1 MEISIPKKFK
11 PLFEGAYDK
20 YRVIVYYGG
29 RGAGKSVTL
38 SYFAILKCLQDRI
51 RFYIVRKV
59 EKSKANSIHSLI
71 KRLLRESN
79 LFDYVE
85 STSIDKITFING
97 SELLFDGVSERTI
110 DNIRSADNIRYF
122 WFEEAHDLKEDLMQ
136 VLIPSVRADNS
147 QVIVSLNPQ
156 KSTDYIYT
164 QYIKSENIDNSY
176 SIAIKVNY
184 NDNPFLPEVLE
195 RDRLRDLK
203 TLPREVYLHIWEGE
217 TNDYNDLKVINTEL
231 IGYFDNNKTFD
242 YRYLV
247 LSIDTATSIKS
258 GADYSA
264 IGVFGLLD
272 SKEVHLVHMN
282 RGHYDFHTLLSEIKN
297 TYEITKELT
306 KRTPNLI
313 LLESK
318 ANGLSVMQ
326 ELQRTTNLRVKGIN
340 PMNDKLSRVVN
351 DFLPFIDKLKLPM
364 HQNIYNFWIND
375 YLSECKSF
383 RADNKHEH
391 DDMIDST
398 SQALAFL
405 CRKTFNYDNIKEAFA
420 GVKNLL

>member
-71 KRLLRESN
+71 KRLLRESS

-184 NDNPFLPEVLE
+184 NDNPFLPEVLD

-247 LSIDTATSIKS
+247 LSIDTATSVKS
-258 GADYSA
+258 GADYSV

-391 DDMIDST
+391 DDMVDST

-405 CRKTFNYDNIKEAFA
+405 CRKTFNYDNIKVAFS
-420 GVKNLL
+420 GLKN

>member
-11 PLFEGAYDK
+11 PLFDGAYDK

-147 QVIVSLNPQ
+147 QVIVSLNPK

-184 NDNPFLPEVLE
+184 NDNPFLPEVLD

-247 LSIDTATSIKS
+247 LSIDTATSVKS

-326 ELQRTTNLRVKGIN
+326 ELQRTTNLRVKGVN

-375 YLSECKSF
+375 YLSECKGF

-391 DDMIDST
+391 DDMVDST

-405 CRKTFNYDNIKEAFA
+405 CRKTFNYDNIKEAFS
-420 GVKNLL
+420 GLKN

>member
-184 NDNPFLPEVLE
+184 NDNPFLPEVLD

-247 LSIDTATSIKS
+247 LSIDTATSVKS

-326 ELQRTTNLRVKGIN
+326 ELQRTTNLRVKGVN

-405 CRKTFNYDNIKEAFA
+405 CRKTFNYDNIKEAFS
-420 GVKNLL
+420 GLKN

>member
-147 QVIVSLNPQ
+147 QVIISLNPQ

-184 NDNPFLPEVLE
+184 NDNPFLPEVLD

-247 LSIDTATSIKS
+247 LSIDTATSVKS

-340 PMNDKLSRVVN
+340 PMSDKLSRVVN

-405 CRKTFNYDNIKEAFA
+405 CRKTFNYDNIKEAFSTL
-420 GVKNLL
+420 KN

>member
-164 QYIKSENIDNSY
+164 QYIKAENIDNSY

-184 NDNPFLPEVLE
+184 NDNPFLPEVLD

-247 LSIDTATSIKS
+247 LSIDTATSVKS

-297 TYEITKELT
+297 TYETTKELT

-340 PMNDKLSRVVN
+340 PMSDKLSRVVN

-405 CRKTFNYDNIKEAFA
+405 CRKTFNYDNIKEAFS
-420 GVKNLL
+420 GLKN

>member
-85 STSIDKITFING
+85 STSIDKIAFING

-184 NDNPFLPEVLE
+184 NDNPFLPEVLD

-247 LSIDTATSIKS
+247 LSIDTATSVKS

-326 ELQRTTNLRVKGIN
+326 ELQRTTNLRVKGVN

-391 DDMIDST
+391 DDMVDST

-405 CRKTFNYDNIKEAFA
+405 CRKTFNYDNIKEAFS
-420 GVKNLL
+420 GLKN

>member
-147 QVIVSLNPQ
+147 QVIISLNPQ

-164 QYIKSENIDNSY
+164 QYIKAENIDNSY

-184 NDNPFLPEVLE
+184 NDNPFLPEVLD

-247 LSIDTATSIKS
+247 LSIDTATSVKS

-326 ELQRTTNLRVKGIN
+326 ELQRTTNLRVKGVN
-340 PMNDKLSRVVN
+340 PMSDKLSRVVN

-405 CRKTFNYDNIKEAFA
+405 CRKTFNYENIKEAFS
-420 GVKNLL
+420 GLKN

>member
-38 SYFAILKCLQDRI
+38 SYFAIFKCLQDRI

-184 NDNPFLPEVLE
+184 NDNPFLPEVLD

-242 YRYLV
+242 YRYIV

-258 GADYSA
+258 GADYSV
-264 IGVFGLLD
+264 IGVFGLTND
-272 SKEVHLVHMN
+272 SEVHLVHMN

-297 TYEITKELT
+297 TYGITKELT

-340 PMNDKLSRVVN
+340 PMSDKLSRVVN

-405 CRKTFNYDNIKEAFA
+405 CRKTFNYDSIKEAFS
-420 GVKNLL
+420 GLKN

>member
-38 SYFAILKCLQDRI
+38 SYFAILKCLQDSI

-184 NDNPFLPEVLE
+184 NDNPFLPEVLD

-247 LSIDTATSIKS
+247 LSIDTATSVKS

-272 SKEVHLVHMN
+272 NKEVHLVHMN

-340 PMNDKLSRVVN
+340 PMSDKLSRVVN

-364 HQNIYNFWIND
+364 HQSIYNFWIND

-405 CRKTFNYDNIKEAFA
+405 CRKTFNYGNIKEAFS
-420 GVKNLL
+420 GLKN

>member
-71 KRLLRESN
+71 KRLLRESS

-147 QVIVSLNPQ
+147 QVIISLNPQ

-164 QYIKSENIDNSY
+164 QYIKDENIDNSY

-184 NDNPFLPEVLE
+184 NDNPFLPEVLD

-231 IGYFDNNKTFD
+231 IGYFDNNQTFD

-247 LSIDTATSIKS
+247 LSIDTATSVKS

-272 SKEVHLVHMN
+272 NKEVHLVHMN

-306 KRTPNLI
+306 KKTPNLI

-340 PMNDKLSRVVN
+340 PIS
-351 DFLPFIDKLKLPM
+351 
-364 HQNIYNFWIND
+364 
-375 YLSECKSF
+375 
-383 RADNKHEH
+383 
-391 DDMIDST
+391 
-398 SQALAFL
+398 
-405 CRKTFNYDNIKEAFA
+405 
-420 GVKNLL
+420 

>member
-184 NDNPFLPEVLE
+184 NDNPFLPEVLD

-203 TLPREVYLHIWEGE
+203 TRPREVYLHIWEGE

-247 LSIDTATSIKS
+247 LSIDTATSVKS

-326 ELQRTTNLRVKGIN
+326 ELQRTTNLRVKGVN

-364 HQNIYNFWIND
+364 QQNIYNFWIND
-375 YLSECKSF
+375 YLSECKGF

-391 DDMIDST
+391 DDMVDST

-405 CRKTFNYDNIKEAFA
+405 CRKTFNYDNIKEAFS
-420 GVKNLL
+420 GLKN

>member
-71 KRLLRESN
+71 KRLLRESS

-147 QVIVSLNPQ
+147 QVIISLNPQ

-184 NDNPFLPEVLE
+184 NDNPFLPEVLD

-231 IGYFDNNKTFD
+231 IGYFDNNQTFE

-247 LSIDTATSIKS
+247 LSIDTATSVKS

-272 SKEVHLVHMN
+272 NKEVHLIHMN
-282 RGHYDFHTLLSEIKN
+282 RGHYDFHTLLNEIKN

-326 ELQRTTNLRVKGIN
+326 ELQRTTNLRVKGVN
-340 PMNDKLSRVVN
+340 PMSDKLSRVVN

-405 CRKTFNYDNIKEAFA
+405 CRKTFNYDNIKEAFS
-420 GVKNLL
+420 GLKN

>member
-184 NDNPFLPEVLE
+184 NDNPFLPEVLD

-231 IGYFDNNKTFD
+231 IGYFDNNQTFD

-247 LSIDTATSIKS
+247 LSIDTATSVKS

-340 PMNDKLSRVVN
+340 PMSDKLSRVVN

-364 HQNIYNFWIND
+364 HQSIYNFWIND

-391 DDMIDST
+391 DDMVDST

-405 CRKTFNYDNIKEAFA
+405 CRKTFNYENIKEAFA
-420 GVKNLL
+420 GVKN

>member
-1 MEISIPKKFK
+1 MEIRIPRIFE
-11 PLFEGAYDK
+11 PLFREELPH
-20 YRVIVYYGG
+20 RVITYYGG
-29 RGAGKSVTL
+29 RGGGKSESITRFLIIQAIKEKINIAVAREFKGYNDISLHQLFMRVANDIGISLNRRGAERITL
-38 SYFAILKCLQDRI
+38 ENGSNIFLLGANKNNIDNVRSIDNVRYFWLEEAHNIDEEVIQTLIPSIRGDDSKILISLNP
-51 RFYIVRKV
+51 
-59 EKSKANSIHSLI
+59 KSKDNYIY
-71 KRLLRESN
+71 K
-79 LFDYVE
+79 
-85 STSIDKITFING
+85 TFIN
-97 SELLFDGVSERTI
+97 
-110 DNIRSADNIRYF
+110 
-122 WFEEAHDLKEDLMQ
+122 
-136 VLIPSVRADNS
+136 IPKND
-147 QVIVSLNPQ
+147 
-156 KSTDYIYT
+156 
-164 QYIKSENIDNSY
+164 Y

-184 NDNPFLPEVLE
+184 SDNPFFPEVLNK
-195 RDRLRDLK
+195 DRLRDLK

-231 IGYFDNNKTFD
+231 IGYFDNNKTFG

-247 LSIDTATSIKS
+247 LSIDTATSVKS

-264 IGVFGLLD
+264 IGVFGLTND
-272 SKEVHLVHMN
+272 SEVHLVHMN

-326 ELQRTTNLRVKGIN
+326 ELQRTTNLRVKGVN

-375 YLSECKSF
+375 YLSECKGF

>member
-184 NDNPFLPEVLE
+184 NDNPFLPEVLD

-247 LSIDTATSIKS
+247 LSIDTATSVKS

-272 SKEVHLVHMN
+272 SKDVHLVHMN

-326 ELQRTTNLRVKGIN
+326 ELQRTTNLRVKGVN

-391 DDMIDST
+391 DDMVDST

-405 CRKTFNYDNIKEAFA
+405 CRKTFNYDNIKEAFS
-420 GVKNLL
+420 GLKN

>member
-1 MEISIPKKFK
+1 MEVSIPRIFES
-11 PLFEGAYDK
+11 LFREK
-20 YRVIVYYGG
+20 LPHRVITYYGG
-29 RGAGKSVTL
+29 RGGGKSESITRFLIIQAIKEKINIAVAREFKGYNDISLHQLFMRVANDIGISLNRRGAERITL
-38 SYFAILKCLQDRI
+38 ENGSNIFLLGANKNSIDNVRSIDNVSYFWLEEAHNIDEEVIQTLIPSIRGDDSKILISLNP
-51 RFYIVRKV
+51 
-59 EKSKANSIHSLI
+59 KSKDNYIY
-71 KRLLRESN
+71 K
-79 LFDYVE
+79 
-85 STSIDKITFING
+85 TFIN
-97 SELLFDGVSERTI
+97 
-110 DNIRSADNIRYF
+110 
-122 WFEEAHDLKEDLMQ
+122 
-136 VLIPSVRADNS
+136 IPKND
-147 QVIVSLNPQ
+147 
-156 KSTDYIYT
+156 
-164 QYIKSENIDNSY
+164 Y

-184 NDNPFLPEVLE
+184 SDNPFFPEVLNK
-195 RDRLRDLK
+195 DRLRDLK

-231 IGYFDNNKTFD
+231 IGYFDNNKTFE

-247 LSIDTATSIKS
+247 LSIDTATSVKS

-264 IGVFGLLD
+264 IGVFGLTND
-272 SKEVHLVHMN
+272 SEVHLVHMN
-282 RGHYDFHTLLSEIKN
+282 RGHYDFHTLLNEIKN

-306 KRTPNLI
+306 KKTPNLI

-364 HQNIYNFWIND
+364 HQSIYNFWIND

>member
-11 PLFEGAYDK
+11 PLFEGAYDN

-85 STSIDKITFING
+85 STSIDKIAFING

-247 LSIDTATSIKS
+247 LSIDTATSVKS
-258 GADYSA
+258 GADYSV

-326 ELQRTTNLRVKGIN
+326 ELQRTTNLRVKGVN

-391 DDMIDST
+391 DDMVDST

-405 CRKTFNYDNIKEAFA
+405 CRKTFNYDNIKEAFS
-420 GVKNLL
+420 GLKN

>member
-1 MEISIPKKFK
+1 MEISIPRIFE
-11 PLFEGAYDK
+11 PLFREK
-20 YRVIVYYGG
+20 LSHRVITYYGG
-29 RGAGKSVTL
+29 RGGGKSESITRFLIIQAIKEKINIAVAREFKGYNDISLHQLFMRVANDIGISLNRRGAERITL
-38 SYFAILKCLQDRI
+38 ENGSNIFLLGANKNSIDNVRSIDNVSYFWLEEAHNIDEEVIQTLIPSIRGDDSKILISLNP
-51 RFYIVRKV
+51 
-59 EKSKANSIHSLI
+59 KSKDNYIY
-71 KRLLRESN
+71 K
-79 LFDYVE
+79 
-85 STSIDKITFING
+85 TFIN
-97 SELLFDGVSERTI
+97 
-110 DNIRSADNIRYF
+110 
-122 WFEEAHDLKEDLMQ
+122 
-136 VLIPSVRADNS
+136 IPKND
-147 QVIVSLNPQ
+147 
-156 KSTDYIYT
+156 
-164 QYIKSENIDNSY
+164 Y

-184 NDNPFLPEVLE
+184 SDNPFFPEVLNK
-195 RDRLRDLK
+195 DRLRDLK

-231 IGYFDNNKTFD
+231 MGYFDNNKTFD

-247 LSIDTATSIKS
+247 LSIDTATSVKS

-264 IGVFGLLD
+264 IGVFGLTND
-272 SKEVHLVHMN
+272 SEVHLIHMN

-306 KRTPNLI
+306 KKTPNLI

-326 ELQRTTNLRVKGIN
+326 ELQRTTNLRVKGVN

-364 HQNIYNFWIND
+364 HQSIYNFWIND

>member
-38 SYFAILKCLQDRI
+38 SYFAIFKCLQDRI

-184 NDNPFLPEVLE
+184 NDNPFLPEVLD

-242 YRYLV
+242 YRYIV

-258 GADYSA
+258 GADYSV
-264 IGVFGLLD
+264 IGVFGLTND
-272 SKEVHLVHMN
+272 SEVHLVHMN

-297 TYEITKELT
+297 TYGITKELT

-340 PMNDKLSRVVN
+340 PMSDKLSRVVN

-391 DDMIDST
+391 DDMVDST

-405 CRKTFNYDNIKEAFA
+405 CRKTFNYDNIKEAFS
-420 GVKNLL
+420 GLKN

>member
-79 LFDYVE
+79 LFDYVK

-122 WFEEAHDLKEDLMQ
+122 WFEEAHGLKDDLMQ

-184 NDNPFLPEVLE
+184 NDNPFLPEVLD

-203 TLPREVYLHIWEGE
+203 MLPREVYLHIWEGE

-247 LSIDTATSIKS
+247 LSIDTATSVKS

-326 ELQRTTNLRVKGIN
+326 ELQRTTNLRVKGFN
-340 PMNDKLSRVVN
+340 PMSDKLSRVVN

-364 HQNIYNFWIND
+364 QQNIYNFWIND
-375 YLSECKSF
+375 YLSECKGF

-405 CRKTFNYDNIKEAFA
+405 CRKTFNYENIKEAFS
-420 GVKNLL
+420 GLKN

>member
-247 LSIDTATSIKS
+247 LSIDTATSVKS

-326 ELQRTTNLRVKGIN
+326 ELQRTTNLRVKGVN

-364 HQNIYNFWIND
+364 HQSIYNFWIND

-391 DDMIDST
+391 DDMVDST

-405 CRKTFNYDNIKEAFA
+405 CRKTFNYDNIKEAFSRL
-420 GVKNLL
+420 KN

>member
-85 STSIDKITFING
+85 STSIDKIAFING

-184 NDNPFLPEVLE
+184 NDNPFLPEVLD

-247 LSIDTATSIKS
+247 LSIDTATSVKS
-258 GADYSA
+258 GADYSV

-272 SKEVHLVHMN
+272 SKDVHLVHMN
-282 RGHYDFHTLLSEIKN
+282 RGHYDFHTLLNEIKN

-326 ELQRTTNLRVKGIN
+326 ELQRTTNLRVKGVN

-391 DDMIDST
+391 DDMVDST

-405 CRKTFNYDNIKEAFA
+405 CRKTFNYENIKEAFS
-420 GVKNLL
+420 GLKN

>member
-1 MEISIPKKFK
+1 MEISIPRIFEA
-11 PLFEGAYDK
+11 LFREK
-20 YRVIVYYGG
+20 LPHRVITYYGG
-29 RGAGKSVTL
+29 RGGGKSESITRFLIIQAIKEKINIAVAREFKGYNDISLHQLFMRVANDIGISLNRRGAERITL
-38 SYFAILKCLQDRI
+38 ENGSNIFLLGANKNSIDNVRSIDNVSYFWLEEAHNIDEEVIQTLIPSIRGDDSKILISLNP
-51 RFYIVRKV
+51 
-59 EKSKANSIHSLI
+59 KSKDNYIY
-71 KRLLRESN
+71 K
-79 LFDYVE
+79 
-85 STSIDKITFING
+85 TFIN
-97 SELLFDGVSERTI
+97 
-110 DNIRSADNIRYF
+110 
-122 WFEEAHDLKEDLMQ
+122 
-136 VLIPSVRADNS
+136 IPKND
-147 QVIVSLNPQ
+147 
-156 KSTDYIYT
+156 
-164 QYIKSENIDNSY
+164 Y

-184 NDNPFLPEVLE
+184 SDNPFFPEVLNK
-195 RDRLRDLK
+195 DRLRDLK

-242 YRYLV
+242 YRYIV
-247 LSIDTATSIKS
+247 LSIDTATSVKS

-264 IGVFGLLD
+264 IGAFGLTND
-272 SKEVHLVHMN
+272 SEVHLIHIN
-282 RGHYDFHTLLSEIKN
+282 RGHYDFHTLLNEIKK
-297 TYEITKELT
+297 TYDIARELT

-318 ANGLSVMQ
+318 ANGLSVIQ